1 MEEQLVSLETAK
13 LLERNGFCNGS
24 DYFYDTTVHFDNDS
38 KPIFNHSPEGFVR
51 KYVNGLSGIILEAP
65 TQSLA
70 QKWVRDKKKMHMGIG
85 HRRHYLTGEDI
96 WSVVVEDIECKNPY
110 CVYASITHLSTYE
123 EALEEGLKAALNYE
137 KEI

>member
-1 MEEQLVSLETAK
+1 MEEQVVSLETAK
-13 LLERNGFCNGS
+13 LLKEKGFVNGS
-24 DYFYDTTVHFDNDS
+24 QSFYDVNKGTF
-38 KPIFNHSPEGFVR
+38 
-51 KYVNGLSGIILEAP
+51 YVQISLYINGLDENFIEAP

-110 CVYASITHLSTYE
+110 RVFASLSHLSSYE

-137 KEI
+137 KEVQV

>member
-1 MEEQLVSLETAK
+1 MEEQVVSLETAK
-13 LLERNGFCNGS
+13 LLKKNGFANGS
-24 DYFYDTTVHFDNDS
+24 QSFYDVS
-38 KPIFNHSPEGFVR
+38 KGTFCVQVSFYI
-51 KYVNGLSGIILEAP
+51 NGLDESFIEAP